1 MNKKISV
8 MIIDDNRIDLFIHH
22 EFIKQM
28 GIAHTVMEYAF
39 ATEAVKFL
47 EENNDSKW
55 PQLILLDIHMP
66 IMNGF
71 DFLKKYSNLPDTL
84 KKNCTIIVI
93 SSSLD
98 VEDKSKIKECPQV
111 LELMEKPLNPTKLL
125 SLLKNNNII

>member
-1 MNKKISV
+1 MNKKISI

-28 GIAHTVMEYAF
+28 NIAHTVMEF
-39 ATEAVKFL
+39 ALASEAIKFL
-47 EENNDSKW
+47 EESDNSKW

-71 DFLKKYSNLPDTL
+71 DFLQKFSSLPDAL
-84 KKNCTIIVI
+84 IKNCTIIAV

-98 VEDKSKIKECPQV
+98 VGDKSKIKECPHV
-111 LELMEKPLNPTKLL
+111 LNLLEKPLNTTELL
-125 SLLKNNNII
+125 SLLKNNAVI

>member
-1 MNKKISV
+1 MSKKISV

-28 GIAHTVMEYAF
+28 DIAHTVTEYAF

-47 EENNDSKW
+47 EENNDSRW

-71 DFLKKYSNLPDTL
+71 DFLKKYSSLPDTL
-84 KKNCTIIVI
+84 KKSCSIIVV

-111 LELMEKPLNPTKLL
+111 LELMEKPLNVAKLV

>member
-22 EFIKQM
+22 EFVKQM
-28 GIAHTVMEYAF
+28 NIAHTVQEFAF
-39 ATEAVKFL
+39 ASEAVKFL
-47 EENNDSKW
+47 EENDASKW

-71 DFLKKYSNLPDTL
+71 DFLKKYSSLPDTL
-84 KKNCTIIVI
+84 KKNCTIIIV

-98 VEDKSKIKECPQV
+98 VGDKSKIKECPQV
-111 LELMEKPLNPTKLL
+111 LELMEKPLNAAKLL
-125 SLLKNNNII
+125 SLLKNNTII

>member
-1 MNKKISV
+1 

-28 GIAHTVMEYAF
+28 NIAHTVQEFAF
-39 ATEAVKFL
+39 ASEAIKFL
-47 EENNDSKW
+47 EENEASKW

-71 DFLKKYSNLPDTL
+71 DFLEKYATISGKLRE
-84 KKNCTIIVI
+84 NCKIIIV

-98 VEDKSKIKECPQV
+98 VGDKEKVKENPLV
-111 LELMEKPLNPTKLL
+111 LGLLEKPLNTTKLL
-125 SLLKNNNII
+125 SLLNSNVI

>member
-1 MNKKISV
+1 

-28 GIAHTVMEYAF
+28 NIAHTVMEF
-39 ATEAVKFL
+39 ALASEAIKFL
-47 EENNDSKW
+47 EESDNSKW

-71 DFLKKYSNLPDTL
+71 DFLQKFSSLPDAL
-84 KKNCTIIVI
+84 IKNCTIIAV

-98 VEDKSKIKECPQV
+98 VGDKSKIKECPHV
-111 LELMEKPLNPTKLL
+111 LNLLEKPLNTTELL
-125 SLLKNNNII
+125 SLLKNNAVI

>member
-28 GIAHTVMEYAF
+28 NIAHTVQEFAF
-39 ATEAVKFL
+39 ASEAVKFL
-47 EENNDSKW
+47 EENETSKW

-71 DFLKKYSNLPDTL
+71 DFLKKYSSLPEALT
-84 KKNCTIIVI
+84 NSCTIIAV

-98 VEDKSKIKECPQV
+98 VGDKSKIKECPQV
-111 LELMEKPLNPTKLL
+111 LELMEKPLNAAKLL

>member
-28 GIAHTVMEYAF
+28 NIAHTVQEFAF
-39 ATEAVKFL
+39 ASKAIKFL
-47 EENNDSKW
+47 EENEASKW

-71 DFLKKYSNLPDTL
+71 DFLEKYATMFGKLRE
-84 KKNCTIIVI
+84 NCKIIIV

-98 VEDKSKIKECPQV
+98 VGDKSKIKECPQV
-111 LELMEKPLNPTKLL
+111 LELMEKPLNATKLL

>member
-1 MNKKISV
+1 MSKKISV

-28 GIAHTVMEYAF
+28 NIAHTVQEFAF
-39 ATEAVKFL
+39 ATEAIKFL
-47 EENNDSKW
+47 EENDDTKW
-55 PQLILLDIHMP
+55 PQLILLDIYMP

-71 DFLKKYSNLPDTL
+71 DFLKKYSILPGSL
-84 KKNCTIIVI
+84 KKNCTIIVV

-98 VEDKSKIKECPQV
+98 VDDKAKAKECPQV
-111 LELMEKPLNPTKLL
+111 LELMEKPLDSAKLL